1 MKKLALIISGLA
13 YVENKIN
20 FTLSILNYKEYI
32 YAYFLNLGY
41 TIDTFI
47 ITDAIYDDNIR
58 NILLQTYNPVKYF
71 FSNSQAETKK

>member
-32 YAYFLNLGY
+32 YAYFLNLG
-41 TIDTFI
+41 
-47 ITDAIYDDNIR
+47 
-58 NILLQTYNPVKYF
+58 ILLTRSLLLMLFMMIIYEIYYYKPTTQ
-71 FSNSQAETKK
+71 